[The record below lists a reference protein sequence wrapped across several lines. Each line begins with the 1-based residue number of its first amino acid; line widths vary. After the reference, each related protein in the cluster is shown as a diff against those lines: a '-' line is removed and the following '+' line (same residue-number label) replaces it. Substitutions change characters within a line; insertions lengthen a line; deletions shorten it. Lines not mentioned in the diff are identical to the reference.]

1 MIAADM
7 RLVGTRQAP
16 AAQLF
21 HKLDIQN
28 GSVMVIDTMT
38 ITLKNIP
45 KPLHAALKIRA
56 RQHGRSL
63 NKEALACL
71 KSAVAPIEVNAQAL
85 LVELR
90 QQRAAIPG
98 QLDDSLLH
106 QARHSGRP

>member
-1 MIAADM
+1 
-7 RLVGTRQAP
+7 
-16 AAQLF
+16 
-21 HKLDIQN
+21 
-28 GSVMVIDTMT
+28 MVT
-38 ITLKNIP
+38 ITLKDIP
-45 KPLHAALKIRA
+45 EPLHAALKTRA

-71 KSAVAPIEVNAQAL
+71 ESAVAPVEVNTQAL

-90 QQRAAIPG
+90 QHRAAIPG

>member
-1 MIAADM
+1 
-7 RLVGTRQAP
+7 
-16 AAQLF
+16 
-21 HKLDIQN
+21 
-28 GSVMVIDTMT
+28 MT
-38 ITLKNIP
+38 ITLKDIP
-45 KPLHAALKIRA
+45 KPLHAALKTRA

-71 KSAVAPIEVNAQAL
+71 ESVVVPVEVNVRAL

-90 QQRAAIPG
+90 QHRAVIPG